1 MIVIIKFH
9 QLEEKFT
16 KVKFPHSRQ
25 RAIMAFETTKNY
37 TKKKRGFEV
46 NPKTGTLQK
55 KRIKTGIN

>member
-16 KVKFPHSRQ
+16 KVKFLHNLQ

-46 NPKTGTLQK
+46 NPKS
-55 KRIKTGIN
+55 